1 MMLWASIPM
10 EIEQTVLCSHPTGG
24 QERMDRDVQF
34 DSSLGWKTKTT
45 IDELKVI
52 STSKTWFK
60 PSMGER
66 AVNKRARVEWR
77 RRKWVLSENSK
88 TLKQKCHQLMD
99 QKK

>member
-1 MMLWASIPM
+1 
-10 EIEQTVLCSHPTGG
+10 
-24 QERMDRDVQF
+24 MDRDVQF

-66 AVNKRARVEWR
+66 AVNRRARVEWR

-88 TLKQKCHQLMD
+88 TLKQKCHQVMD
-99 QKK
+99 QKNECYSNNILMYITDDTLLTLNCTNND